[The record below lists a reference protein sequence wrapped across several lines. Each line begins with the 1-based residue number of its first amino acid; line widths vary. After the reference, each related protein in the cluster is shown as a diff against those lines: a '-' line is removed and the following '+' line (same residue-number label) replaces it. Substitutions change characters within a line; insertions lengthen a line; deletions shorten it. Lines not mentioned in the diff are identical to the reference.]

1 MKMTHGEIRGLLTLL
16 GLMCI
21 VVTFAYFT
29 RSCRHSGTPPT
40 SDGAVTFVSAD
51 SIADTVML
59 NSAAQEAVRADSL
72 RQARRDSIRAVN
84 SSTKQCKS
92 KGAKA
97 TKTLKAPAP
106 DKPSPIDCPVSAD

>member
-29 RSCRHSGTPPT
+29 RSCRHSGTPTMPD
-40 SDGAVTFVSAD
+40 SAVTAVSAD
-51 SIADTVML
+51 SIAETVML
-59 NSAAQEAVRADSL
+59 NSAAQKAVRADSL

-84 SSTKQCKS
+84 SSTKQRKS
-92 KGAKA
+92 SNPKA
-97 TKTLKAPAP
+97 TKAPKAPAP
-106 DKPSPIDCPVSAD
+106 DRPSPIDCPVSND